1 MEGEQEGKRAQSF
14 ACVGVG
20 VSVKVKEIT
29 LDVGKGQEIAG
40 RDGIALEN
48 CISRVLLFSVLYG
61 LGTKLQFGTQIRHQF
76 LPAAQLLLAVYIE
89 VSVTS
94 VISGINVS
102 FSPSFAL
109 SV

>member
-1 MEGEQEGKRAQSF
+1 MEGEREGKRAQSF
-14 ACVGVG
+14 ACVG

-61 LGTKLQFGTQIRHQF
+61 LGTKSQFGTQI
-76 LPAAQLLLAVYIE
+76 
-89 VSVTS
+89 
-94 VISGINVS
+94 
-102 FSPSFAL
+102 
-109 SV
+109 